1 MIQRKY
7 ETIVGIFVVAS
18 LAALLVMVVIIAQQ
32 ERLWEEKV
40 EYHAIFKNIAGLKV
54 GSEVRLAG
62 VTVGNVKKITIDREG
77 RIIVI
82 FDVVGKYK
90 DRVRGDSRA
99 TIGYMGLLGDKSL
112 DISAGSPDKQVIPPE
127 GLVASVEPLD
137 VTEMLARAGPGLE
150 NLQKILA
157 NLASLTESMAN
168 PESDFSK
175 SLQEIKGI
183 VNKINAGQG
192 SLGMFVNDPTL
203 YREAAQSAAEI
214 RKITDS
220 LAENKGLLGTMLND
234 PAMKEEAQKTLAAMH
249 GAFADLQQSTQ
260 RLKEA
265 AARLPEM
272 TKKGEAFFD
281 SLNRAGKG
289 LPGLVTSGQEMVEDA
304 DKVAKAAQK
313 SWLLR
318 SNVPKP
324 KEHSILLEGEP
335 GKE

>member
-1 MIQRKY
+1 MIQRRY

-40 EYHAIFKNIAGLKV
+40 EYRAIFKNIAGLKG

-62 VTVGNVKKITIDREG
+62 VTVGNVKEITIDRQG

-82 FDVVGKYK
+82 FDVLGKYQ
-90 DRVRGDSRA
+90 DRVREDSRA
-99 TIGYMGLLGDKSL
+99 TIGYMGLLGDKAL
-112 DISAGSPDKQVIPPE
+112 DITAGSPQKPVIPSE

-137 VTEMLARAGPGLE
+137 VTEMVARAGPGLE
-150 NLQKILA
+150 NLQKILS

-175 SLQEIKGI
+175 SLQDLKQI
-183 VNKINAGQG
+183 VTKINSGQG
-192 SLGMFVNDPTL
+192 TLGMFINDPTL
-203 YREAAQSAAEI
+203 YRETAQAAAAVQ
-214 RKITDS
+214 RITTRLEES
-220 LAENKGLLGTMLND
+220 KGLLGAMLND
-234 PAMKEEAQKTLAAMH
+234 PALKGEAQKTLA
-249 GAFADLQQSTQ
+249 DLRQATAH
-260 RLKEA
+260 LKEA

-272 TKKGEAFFD
+272 AKQGEAFFD
-281 SLNRAGKG
+281 NLNRAGKG
-289 LPGLVTSGQEMVEDA
+289 LPELVTSGQDLMSDA

-318 SNVPKP
+318 RNVPVP
-324 KEHSILLEGEP
+324 KEHSILMDQEP

>member
-1 MIQRKY
+1 
-7 ETIVGIFVVAS
+7 
-18 LAALLVMVVIIAQQ
+18 
-32 ERLWEEKV
+32 
-40 EYHAIFKNIAGLKV
+40 
-54 GSEVRLAG
+54 VRLAG
-62 VTVGNVKKITIDREG
+62 VTVGNVKEITIDRQG

-90 DRVRGDSRA
+90 DRVREDSRA

-112 DISAGSPDKQVIPPE
+112 DISAGSPGTPVIPAE

-157 NLASLTESMAN
+157 NLANLTESMAN

-175 SLQEIKGI
+175 SLQELKDIIG
-183 VNKINAGQG
+183 KINGGQG

-220 LAENKGLLGTMLND
+220 LAGSQGLLGAMLND
-234 PAMKEEAQKTLAAMH
+234 PAMKGEAQKTLNDMH
-249 GAFADLQQSTQ
+249 AAFADLQQSAA

-272 TKKGEAFFD
+272 AKKGEAFFD
-281 SLNRAGKG
+281 NLNRAGKV
-289 LPGLVTSGQEMVEDA
+289 LPGLVTSGEEMVSDA

-324 KEHSILLEGEP
+324 REHSILLEGEP

>member
-7 ETIVGIFVVAS
+7 ETIVGLFVVAS
-18 LAALLVMVVIIAQQ
+18 LAALLVMVVVIAQQ

-40 EYHAIFKNIAGLKV
+40 EYHTIFKNIGGLKE

-62 VTVGNVKKITIDREG
+62 VTVGSVKKITIDPQG
-77 RIIVI
+77 RIIVV
-82 FDVVGKYK
+82 FDILGKYK
-90 DRVRGDSRA
+90 SRIREDSRA

-112 DISAGSPDKQVIPPE
+112 DISAGSQSQPAIPPE

-137 VTEMLARAGPGLE
+137 VTEMLARAGPGLD

-157 NLASLTESMAN
+157 NLASVTEAMSN

-175 SLQEIKGI
+175 SLEDLKETIA
-183 VNKINAGQG
+183 KINHGQG
-192 SLGMFVNDPTL
+192 SLGMFINDPTL
-203 YREAAQSAAEI
+203 YREATRSAAEV

-220 LAENKGLLGTMLND
+220 LAANQGLLGAMIND
-234 PAMKEEAQKTLAAMH
+234 PAMKSDAQKTLAAMH
-249 GAFADLQQSTQ
+249 QAFADLQQSAA

-265 AARLPEM
+265 AERLPEM
-272 TKKGEAFFD
+272 ARKGEAFFD
-281 SLNRAGKG
+281 NLSRAGQG
-289 LPGLVTSGQEMVEDA
+289 LPGLVASGQEMAEDV
-304 DKVAKAAQK
+304 DRVAKAAQK

-318 SNVPKP
+318 SKVPQP
-324 KEHSILLEGEP
+324 REHSILLEGEP